1 MATTTSSRDKRVSS
15 SSSLRMFC
23 TVWKPMSG
31 RKRPNASSP
40 ASAVSFTARAISIR
54 FSGPDVSAAMSHLLD
69 FRPPEDALGQE
80 DQRYGQDREGGDVLV
95 VDREVGR

>member
-1 MATTTSSRDKRVSS
+1 
-15 SSSLRMFC
+15 
-23 TVWKPMSG
+23 MSG

-80 DQRYGQDREGGDVLV
+80 DQRNGEDREGGDVLV
-95 VDREVGR
+95 VDREVGGPHGLDQPDQQAAEHRARQRADAAE